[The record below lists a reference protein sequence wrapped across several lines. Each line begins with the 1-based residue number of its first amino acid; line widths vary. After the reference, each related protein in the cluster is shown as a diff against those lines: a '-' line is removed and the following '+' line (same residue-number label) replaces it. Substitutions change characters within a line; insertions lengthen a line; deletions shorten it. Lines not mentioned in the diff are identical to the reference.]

1 MDDAA
6 FYKYAEIARESYV
19 HPAVERFL
27 ADNPSPPQP
36 VIFAT
41 FSTVAAACL
50 QIHKDDPPQAAID
63 KYKAITEVALRIFLA
78 GRKLDQDGRPSA

>member
-19 HPAVERFL
+19 HRAVERFL

-41 FSTVAAACL
+41 FSTVAAACF

-63 KYKAITEVALRIFLA
+63 KYKAITEVALRIFLH
-78 GRKLDQDGRPSA
+78 GRKLDQEGRL

>member
-1 MDDAA
+1 VDDAS
-6 FYKYAEIARESYV
+6 FYRYAKIARDTYV
-19 HPAVERFL
+19 HPAVARFL
-27 ADNPSPPQP
+27 AENPSPPQP

-63 KYKAITEVALRIFLA
+63 KYKAITEVALRIFLD
-78 GRKLDQDGRPSA
+78 GRKTDQEAG

>member
-1 MDDAA
+1 MDDAT
-6 FYKYAEIARESYV
+6 FYKYAEVAREGYV

-27 ADNPSPPQP
+27 AENPSPPQP

-63 KYKAITEVALRIFLA
+63 KYKAITEAALQIFLA
-78 GRKLDQDGRPSA
+78 GRKLDQDERL

>member
-63 KYKAITEVALRIFLA
+63 KYKAITEVALRIYLS
-78 GRKLDQDGRPSA
+78 GRKTDQEAG

>member
-1 MDDAA
+1 MDDAS
-6 FYKYAEIARESYV
+6 FYKYAETARDSYI

-27 ADNPSPPQP
+27 AENPSPPQP

-50 QIHKDDPPQAAID
+50 QIHKNDPPQAAID
-63 KYKAITEVALRIFLA
+63 KYKAITEAALRIFLA
-78 GRKLDQDGRPSA
+78 GRKLDQD